1 MRSNEPESLSDII
14 FQRSLEQKLQFE
26 NAFAPILATLVILT
40 GPEGIQGKIVVLAA
54 IILVILTFLRWL
66 TFTGRFSD
74 EEAFIENTVRP
85 VELCA
90 IIGVVQI
97 FSYGA
102 ESLAPSTGLSPIE
115 LTTTLAVIGTIIYI
129 ALLEFIF
136 HTYRLG
142 WGALFYLKYRRASQ
156 RMNGLGSDEKVI
168 EAVGSIGGL
177 LRLLVI
183 VIFRRIW
190 FEIAYFLL
198 SDTVRKRGQ
207 DKYMSELAEFVEG
220 AEKVKGGRQNIDVAK
235 TFVTSAFIVLP
246 VFVAVAWGLSILVGT
261 FWSLVL
267 TLTTMRLTKHLVG
280 FSYIAFGTLR
290 FDQFITTN
298 KRSVGLLVGYTAVVY
313 LVFFYPL

>member
-1 MRSNEPESLSDII
+1 
-14 FQRSLEQKLQFE
+14 
-26 NAFAPILATLVILT
+26 
-40 GPEGIQGKIVVLAA
+40 
-54 IILVILTFLRWL
+54 
-66 TFTGRFSD
+66 
-74 EEAFIENTVRP
+74 
-85 VELCA
+85 
-90 IIGVVQI
+90 
-97 FSYGA
+97 
-102 ESLAPSTGLSPIE
+102 
-115 LTTTLAVIGTIIYI
+115 
-129 ALLEFIF
+129 
-136 HTYRLG
+136 
-142 WGALFYLKYRRASQ
+142 
-156 RMNGLGSDEKVI
+156 MNGLDSDEKVI
-168 EAVGSIGGL
+168 EAIGSIGGL

-207 DKYMSELAEFVEG
+207 DKYMSELAEFVEE

>member
-97 FSYGA
+97 FSYVA

-207 DKYMSELAEFVEG
+207 DKYMSELAEFVEE

-290 FDQFITTN
+290 F
-298 KRSVGLLVGYTAVVY
+298 
-313 LVFFYPL
+313 